1 MNRIYTIF
9 AFLSYVYWVIG
20 QNTHTNLDVDLSHPF
35 KIEHTYLSTDTTK
48 YIVDITYFDGFNRPL
63 QEIQVDGSAGTQS
76 DLVTPHVYAAF
87 GQEEKKYL
95 PFVKQHNSG
104 AFVTDALNVINWN
117 TYGTDEMAYAFS
129 KTDYEASPL
138 NRILKQTGEGQA
150 WHTREKGITYAYAL
164 NAANEVRRYTVSAD
178 GTLTRNGFYDAGTL
192 QAVTTTDEDG
202 HTSTTYTDN
211 LGQEI
216 LLLQADGK
224 TRLETYKVYDG
235 RGLLRWVLSPEA
247 VAQLG
252 EGTDAAVLERLAY
265 YYEYDGLKRMK
276 TKRMPGCKPI
286 YMIYDCRDRMVLSQ
300 DGNERNK
307 DPRIWS
313 YTKYDA
319 QGRIIETGEITL
331 DASQDREALQTA
343 ADQMENY
350 LPTGIHSALQY
361 TYYDSYGS
369 YTHQFMPTEGFAT
382 TYNAHPI
389 GQVTSVRSRKLGTD
403 EWQTIT
409 TYYDD
414 HARPVQVVSDETGGG
429 LLRICTAYD
438 FVGNVI
444 RTREQHADGSFIETN
459 RTYDRRSRLLTTSTT
474 KDGGTP
480 AVITYT
486 YDELGRPVAKKYGN
500 TTEQLRYN
508 IRGWL
513 TAKESAPFKMQLH
526 YETPLA
532 GTAPCYNGNISEWT
546 WTHEGHATLMYGFA
560 YDGFSRLASAIQK
573 QRDGLTWTTPAA
585 SFTEKGITYDR
596 NGNIRTLQRTACGK
610 LVDDLLYAY
619 SGNRLTALSEQ
630 VRTSQQGD
638 VYQPGNAAAGSYE
651 YDSNGNLTKDSRK
664 ALSFT
669 YNRLNLTD
677 EVKQG
682 GVLKARY
689 QYLTDGTKLTVRDGS
704 GKNGYDYAGS
714 FIYKVADGKRE
725 FDRAIVGDV
734 QFTSQGTRYALTD
747 QLGSIRALID
757 DKGKVVQQ
765 NDFYPFGAKAERD
778 GLAQAEDNRFLFSG
792 KECQALIDLNA
803 YDFGARMYDASLGRW
818 TAVDP
823 LAEKYTNL
831 SPYNYC
837 INNPLVIVDPD
848 GKDAIITIVGNTIT
862 ITAIIFIYG
871 HLATEGLAS
880 LYMENIQNVWGLLTS
895 YNFEGMDY
903 KIDWQVNVIF
913 RPDISEDVE
922 KDDLKYDGKT
932 NYMKVLEE
940 NKGSSVTDSQF
951 GDIRFTESSENAMS
965 HEFGHMMGLKD
976 RYKDGGAPVS
986 PEWNFNIMHDIKGAA
1001 DKQNM
1006 DFILTPVLQIDKQLN
1021 LHRQS
1026 VRPNP
1031 NTPWNNGVPRT
1042 VYHINK
1048 KNREL

>member
-1 MNRIYTIF
+1 M
-9 AFLSYVYWVIG
+9 
-20 QNTHTNLDVDLSHPF
+20 
-35 KIEHTYLSTDTTK
+35 STDTTK

-63 QEIQVDGSAGTQS
+63 QEIQVNGSASTQS

-129 KTDYEASPL
+129 QTDYEASPL
-138 NRILKQTGEGQA
+138 NRIFKQTGEGQA
-150 WHTREKGITYAYAL
+150 WHTWEKGITYAYAL

-211 LGQEI
+211 LGREV
-216 LLLQADGK
+216 LLLQTDGK

-252 EGTDAAVLERLAY
+252 EGTDAAVLGRLAY
-265 YYEYDGLKRMK
+265 YYEYDAMEHTTLKQL
-276 TKRMPGCKPI
+276 PGCKPV
-286 YMIYDCRDRMVLSQ
+286 YMTYDSRGRLVFSQ
-300 DGNERNK
+300 DGNERDNN
-307 DPRIWS
+307 PRRWS
-313 YTKYDA
+313 YQRYDA
-319 QGRIIETGEITL
+319 SGRVVESGEFLAKTDIGRLNMLSLSARDQRPEGTYTP
-331 DASQDREALQTA
+331 LQQTVYDDYDNPVIKAHAFTA
-343 ADQMENY
+343 TPGYESSY
-350 LPTGIHSALQY
+350 LRSA
-361 TYYDSYGS
+361 G
-369 YTHQFMPTEGFAT
+369 
-382 TYNAHPI
+382 

-429 LLRICTAYD
+429 LFRICTAYD

-560 YDGFSRLASAIQK
+560 YDGFSRLASATQK

-689 QYLTDGTKLTVRDGS
+689 QYLTDGTKLSVRDGS

-823 LAEKYTNL
+823 LAEKYMNISTYGYCIGNPIKYIDINGKYIAIWYYNENHEYSLYLFDGNILDMIAKVGSIDFIFQFALAYIYNTTNGGGDMLLQAALDRDHIFTILETEDNTCHTTYEFKNTPQDKPVVKWNSLQGLETEEGYRL
-831 SPYNYC
+831 SP
-837 INNPLVIVDPD
+837 
-848 GKDAIITIVGNTIT
+848 A
-862 ITAIIFIYG
+862 TALE
-871 HLATEGLAS
+871 HEMAHHVRSVT
-880 LYMENIQNVWGLLTS
+880 TD
-895 YNFEGMDY
+895 DY
-903 KIDWQVNVIF
+903 KAFRHDTARNTDPQYGTIEERRVITTYEAKTAQANGEF
-913 RPDISEDVE
+913 P
-922 KDDLKYDGKT
+922 KKYKR
-932 NYMKVLEE
+932 KSH
-940 NKGSSVTDSQF
+940 KG
-951 GDIRFTESSENAMS
+951 IRFKTYSSTSNEIV
-965 HEFGHMMGLKD
+965 EYFK
-976 RYKDGGAPVS
+976 
-986 PEWNFNIMHDIKGAA
+986 
-1001 DKQNM
+1001 
-1006 DFILTPVLQIDKQLN
+1006 
-1021 LHRQS
+1021 
-1026 VRPNP
+1026 
-1031 NTPWNNGVPRT
+1031 
-1042 VYHINK
+1042 
-1048 KNREL
+1048 

>member
-1 MNRIYTIF
+1 
-9 AFLSYVYWVIG
+9 
-20 QNTHTNLDVDLSHPF
+20 
-35 KIEHTYLSTDTTK
+35 
-48 YIVDITYFDGFNRPL
+48 
-63 QEIQVDGSAGTQS
+63 
-76 DLVTPHVYAAF
+76 
-87 GQEEKKYL
+87 
-95 PFVKQHNSG
+95 
-104 AFVTDALNVINWN
+104 
-117 TYGTDEMAYAFS
+117 
-129 KTDYEASPL
+129 
-138 NRILKQTGEGQA
+138 
-150 WHTREKGITYAYAL
+150 
-164 NAANEVRRYTVSAD
+164 
-178 GTLTRNGFYDAGTL
+178 
-192 QAVTTTDEDG
+192 
-202 HTSTTYTDN
+202 
-211 LGQEI
+211 
-216 LLLQADGK
+216 
-224 TRLETYKVYDG
+224 
-235 RGLLRWVLSPEA
+235 
-247 VAQLG
+247 
-252 EGTDAAVLERLAY
+252 
-265 YYEYDGLKRMK
+265 
-276 TKRMPGCKPI
+276 
-286 YMIYDCRDRMVLSQ
+286 
-300 DGNERNK
+300 
-307 DPRIWS
+307 
-313 YTKYDA
+313 
-319 QGRIIETGEITL
+319 
-331 DASQDREALQTA
+331 
-343 ADQMENY
+343 
-350 LPTGIHSALQY
+350 
-361 TYYDSYGS
+361 
-369 YTHQFMPTEGFAT
+369 
-382 TYNAHPI
+382 
-389 GQVTSVRSRKLGTD
+389 
-403 EWQTIT
+403 
-409 TYYDD
+409 
-414 HARPVQVVSDETGGG
+414 
-429 LLRICTAYD
+429 
-438 FVGNVI
+438 
-444 RTREQHADGSFIETN
+444 
-459 RTYDRRSRLLTTSTT
+459 
-474 KDGGTP
+474 
-480 AVITYT
+480 
-486 YDELGRPVAKKYGN
+486 
-500 TTEQLRYN
+500 
-508 IRGWL
+508 
-513 TAKESAPFKMQLH
+513 
-526 YETPLA
+526 
-532 GTAPCYNGNISEWT
+532 
-546 WTHEGHATLMYGFA
+546 MYGFA
-560 YDGFSRLASAIQK
+560 YDGFSRLASATQK

-651 YDSNGNLTKDSRK
+651 YDFNGNLTKDSRK

-689 QYLTDGTKLTVRDGS
+689 QYLTDGTKLSVRDGS

-848 GKDAIITIVGNTIT
+848 GKDVMITIVGNTIT

-871 HLATEGLAS
+871 HLATEKLAS

-932 NYMKVLEE
+932 NYMKVLEG

>member
-1 MNRIYTIF
+1 M
-9 AFLSYVYWVIG
+9 
-20 QNTHTNLDVDLSHPF
+20 
-35 KIEHTYLSTDTTK
+35 
-48 YIVDITYFDGFNRPL
+48 
-63 QEIQVDGSAGTQS
+63 
-76 DLVTPHVYAAF
+76 
-87 GQEEKKYL
+87 
-95 PFVKQHNSG
+95 
-104 AFVTDALNVINWN
+104 
-117 TYGTDEMAYAFS
+117 
-129 KTDYEASPL
+129 
-138 NRILKQTGEGQA
+138 
-150 WHTREKGITYAYAL
+150 
-164 NAANEVRRYTVSAD
+164 
-178 GTLTRNGFYDAGTL
+178 
-192 QAVTTTDEDG
+192 
-202 HTSTTYTDN
+202 
-211 LGQEI
+211 
-216 LLLQADGK
+216 
-224 TRLETYKVYDG
+224 
-235 RGLLRWVLSPEA
+235 
-247 VAQLG
+247 
-252 EGTDAAVLERLAY
+252 
-265 YYEYDGLKRMK
+265 
-276 TKRMPGCKPI
+276 
-286 YMIYDCRDRMVLSQ
+286 
-300 DGNERNK
+300 
-307 DPRIWS
+307 
-313 YTKYDA
+313 
-319 QGRIIETGEITL
+319 
-331 DASQDREALQTA
+331 
-343 ADQMENY
+343 
-350 LPTGIHSALQY
+350 
-361 TYYDSYGS
+361 
-369 YTHQFMPTEGFAT
+369 
-382 TYNAHPI
+382 
-389 GQVTSVRSRKLGTD
+389 
-403 EWQTIT
+403 
-409 TYYDD
+409 
-414 HARPVQVVSDETGGG
+414 
-429 LLRICTAYD
+429 D
-438 FVGNVI
+438 F
-444 RTREQHADGSFIETN
+444 
-459 RTYDRRSRLLTTSTT
+459 
-474 KDGGTP
+474 
-480 AVITYT
+480 
-486 YDELGRPVAKKYGN
+486 
-500 TTEQLRYN
+500 
-508 IRGWL
+508 
-513 TAKESAPFKMQLH
+513 
-526 YETPLA
+526 
-532 GTAPCYNGNISEWT
+532 
-546 WTHEGHATLMYGFA
+546 
-560 YDGFSRLASAIQK
+560 
-573 QRDGLTWTTPAA
+573 
-585 SFTEKGITYDR
+585 
-596 NGNIRTLQRTACGK
+596 
-610 LVDDLLYAY
+610 
-619 SGNRLTALSEQ
+619 
-630 VRTSQQGD
+630 
-638 VYQPGNAAAGSYE
+638 YQPGNAAAGSYE

-689 QYLTDGTKLTVRDGS
+689 QYLTDGTKLSVRDGS

-803 YDFGARMYDASLGRW
+803 YDFGARMYNASLGRW

-848 GKDAIITIVGNTIT
+848 GKDVMITIVGNTIT

-932 NYMKVLEE
+932 NYMKVLEG

>member
-1 MNRIYTIF
+1 MKTIYLTLLFSTYTWMAAAQSIPSGVYRNHAAQKERIYIR
-9 AFLSYVYWVIG
+9 ADASIW
-20 QNTHTNLDVDLSHPF
+20 ND
-35 KIEHTYLSTDTTK
+35 
-48 YIVDITYFDGFNRPL
+48 DITYFDGFNRPL
-63 QEIQVDGSAGTQS
+63 QEIQVNGSASTQS

-104 AFVTDALNVINWN
+104 AFVTDALNVTNWN

-129 KTDYEASPL
+129 QTDYEASPL

-211 LGQEI
+211 LGREV
-216 LLLQADGK
+216 LLLQTDGK

-252 EGTDAAVLERLAY
+252 EGTDAAVLGRLAY
-265 YYEYDGLKRMK
+265 YYEYDAMEHTTLKQL
-276 TKRMPGCKPI
+276 PGCKPV
-286 YMIYDCRDRMVLSQ
+286 YMTYDSRGRLVFSQ
-300 DGNERNK
+300 DGNERDNN
-307 DPRIWS
+307 PRKWS
-313 YTKYDA
+313 YQRYDA
-319 QGRIIETGEITL
+319 SGRVVESGEFLARTDIGRLNMLSLSARDQRPEGTYTP
-331 DASQDREALQTA
+331 LQQTVYDDYDNPVIKAHAFTA
-343 ADQMENY
+343 TPGYESSY
-350 LPTGIHSALQY
+350 LRSA
-361 TYYDSYGS
+361 G
-369 YTHQFMPTEGFAT
+369 
-382 TYNAHPI
+382 

-486 YDELGRPVAKKYGN
+486 YDELGRLVAKKYGN

-526 YETPLA
+526 YERPLA

-560 YDGFSRLASAIQK
+560 YDGFSRLASATQK

-689 QYLTDGTKLTVRDGS
+689 QYLTDGTKLSVRDGS

-848 GKDAIITIVGNTIT
+848 GKDVMITIVGNTIT

-871 HLATEGLAS
+871 HLATEKLAS

-932 NYMKVLEE
+932 NYMKVLEG